1 MTDAP
6 AQAPAPP
13 PVPLWA
19 RPALLLNRIHPTLAA
34 SVRPDLALLVKINP
48 RLPMALPLIVVAIV
62 IVFSVVRLTVNQVY
76 TESLIF
82 LVLAV
87 AIGMVAPAA
96 GVLLVLLHGAADLA
110 RAFVDPYTSAGQ
122 YGAIGLI
129 AGRLISFYLLW
140 LLVVEIPVVGR
151 MVPAVVM
158 DSERPAN
165 VNARRL
171 VAIGST
177 AVAVGLMTWIW
188 TQAAGLLIRPVFT
201 WSGLGAP
208 TYDAIANLQ
217 VNGMVI
223 VLVAAVLAAA
233 MGILRLQKPSGE
245 ALGDPSFTEFE
256 DFDVDQFQAEP
267 SEGLGLIGQLAR
279 HLLAVFLLGG
289 LMTGFLDLAII
300 GGVALL
306 SQPVASR
313 ALRNDRLRK
322 LLRGIPWVGRFV
334 AGFGLTYVIGYVI
347 NTVRYEPLG
356 GSEFFPLVLTVAFG
370 LLIFQ
375 VLLNDLDTD
384 EDDGDDDASESAG
397 AEGAP
402 SAGGAIGAAL
412 VIFAVGAMLQLAF
425 PATAFADNCSGLFDC
440 NQTIGAAAAA
450 AAGAAAAAAGAA
462 ANRNQNKN
470 RKRRKKRK
478 KKPDVE
484 VTVGPIT
491 EVQPEVEVT
500 VGPITEVPPDPE
512 PPR

>member
-6 AQAPAPP
+6 AQAAAPP

-19 RPALLLNRIHPTLAA
+19 RPALLLRRIHPTLAA
-34 SVRPDLALLVKINP
+34 SVRPDLALLARIHP
-48 RLPMALPLIVVAIV
+48 RLPMALPLAVVAIV
-62 IVFSVVRLTVNQVY
+62 VVFSVVRVTVNQVY

-110 RAFVDPYTSAGQ
+110 RALFDPYASAGQ
-122 YGAIGLI
+122 YGAIGTI

-158 DSERPAN
+158 DSDRPAN
-165 VNARRL
+165 LNARRL

-177 AVAVGLMTWIW
+177 GVAVGLMTWIW

-201 WSGLGAP
+201 WSGLSSP

-217 VNGMVI
+217 VNGMLI
-223 VLVAAVLAAA
+223 VLVAAGLAAA

-256 DFDVDQFQAEP
+256 DFDLDQFEAEP
-267 SEGLGLIGQLAR
+267 SEGLGLIGQLGR
-279 HLLAVFLLGG
+279 HVLAVFLLGG

-313 ALRNDRLRK
+313 VLRNDRLRK
-322 LLRGIPWVGRFV
+322 LLRGIPWVMRFV
-334 AGFGLTYVIGYVI
+334 AGFGLTFVIGYVI
-347 NTVRYEPLG
+347 NTVRYEPLA

-375 VLLNDLDTD
+375 VLLSDLNTD
-384 EDDGDDDASESAG
+384 EDGEEDEPGGSAE
-397 AEGAP
+397 A
-402 SAGGAIGAAL
+402 AGGAIGAAL

-425 PATAFADNCSGLFDC
+425 PSTAFADNCSGLFDC

-462 ANRNQNKN
+462 ASRSQNKN
-470 RKRRKKRK
+470 KKRKKKRK
-478 KKPDVE
+478 KKPAEEERSSEAAPPGASGYV
-484 VTVGPIT
+484 P
-491 EVQPEVEVT
+491 QP
-500 VGPITEVPPDPE
+500 PPDDPDVD
-512 PPR
+512 

>member
-1 MTDAP
+1 ME
-6 AQAPAPP
+6 AQATAPPAPP
-13 PVPLWA
+13 PVPIWA
-19 RPALLLNRIHPTLAA
+19 RPAILLRRIHPSLAA
-34 SVRPDLALLVKINP
+34 SVRPDLALLARIHP
-48 RLPMALPLIVVAIV
+48 RLPAALPLVVVAIV
-62 IVFSVVRLTVNQVY
+62 VVFSVARITVGQVY

-87 AIGMVAPAA
+87 AVGMVAPAA

-110 RAFVDPYTSAGQ
+110 RALLDPYASGGQ
-122 YGAIGLI
+122 YGVIGLI

-158 DSERPAN
+158 DADRPAN
-165 VNARRL
+165 PTVRKL

-177 AVAVGLMTWIW
+177 GVAVGLMTWIW

-201 WSGLGAP
+201 WSGLGSP
-208 TYDAIANLQ
+208 SYDSIANLQ
-217 VNGMVI
+217 VNGMLI
-223 VLVAAVLAAA
+223 VLVAAGFAAA
-233 MGILRLQKPSGE
+233 LGLLRLQKPSGE
-245 ALGDPSFTEFE
+245 ALGDPAFTEFE
-256 DFDVDQFQAEP
+256 DFDLDQFEAEP
-267 SEGLGLIGQLAR
+267 SEGLGLIGQLGR

-306 SQPVASR
+306 SQPVAGR
-313 ALRNDRLRK
+313 VLRNDRLRG
-322 LLRGIPWVGRFV
+322 LLREIPWVVRFV

-347 NTVRYEPLG
+347 NTVRYEPLA

-375 VLLNDLDTD
+375 VLLSDVDTA
-384 EDDGDDDASESAG
+384 EDDDGGESAD

-402 SAGGAIGAAL
+402 QAGGAIGAAL
-412 VIFAVGAMLQLAF
+412 VVFAVGAMLQLAF

-462 ANRNQNKN
+462 ASRNQSRRKAK
-470 RKRRKKRK
+470 KRRKK
-478 KKPDVE
+478 KPAE
-484 VTVGPIT
+484 EEASAEAGP
-491 EVQPEVEVT
+491 P
-500 VGPITEVPPDPE
+500 GASAFVPGSDSDPDATLD
-512 PPR
+512 

>member
-1 MTDAP
+1 MTGAL
-6 AQAPAPP
+6 AQAAAPP

-19 RPALLLNRIHPTLAA
+19 RPALLLRRIHPTLAA
-34 SVRPDLALLVKINP
+34 SVRPDLALLARIHP
-48 RLPMALPLIVVAIV
+48 RLPMALPLVVVAIV
-62 IVFSVVRLTVNQVY
+62 VVFSVARVTVNQVY

-87 AIGMVAPAA
+87 AVGMVAPAA
-96 GVLLVLLHGAADLA
+96 GVLLVLLHGGADLA
-110 RAFVDPYTSAGQ
+110 RALLDPYASAGQ
-122 YGAIGLI
+122 YGPIGTI

-140 LLVVEIPVVGR
+140 LLVVEIPVVAR

-158 DSERPAN
+158 DSDRPAN
-165 VNARRL
+165 PNARKL

-177 AVAVGLMTWIW
+177 GVAVGLMTWIW

-201 WSGLGAP
+201 WSGLSSP

-217 VNGMVI
+217 VNGMLI
-223 VLVAAVLAAA
+223 VLVAAGFAAA
-233 MGILRLQKPSGE
+233 MGILRLQRPSGE
-245 ALGDPSFTEFE
+245 ALGDPSFTDFE
-256 DFDVDQFQAEP
+256 DFDLDQFEAEP
-267 SEGLGLIGQLAR
+267 SEGLGLIGQLGR
-279 HLLAVFLLGG
+279 HLLAIFLLGG

-313 ALRNDRLRK
+313 VLRNDRLRK
-322 LLRGIPWVGRFV
+322 LLGGIPWVIRFV
-334 AGFGLTYVIGYVI
+334 TGFGLTYVIGYVI
-347 NTVRYEPLG
+347 NTVRYEPLA

-375 VLLNDLDTD
+375 VLLSDVGTD
-384 EDDGDDDASESAG
+384 EDREE
-397 AEGAP
+397 AEPGEAAEAAGAP

-412 VIFAVGAMLQLAF
+412 AIFAVGAMLQLAF

-462 ANRNQNKN
+462 ASRNQSRRKA
-470 RKRRKKRK
+470 KRRRK
-478 KKPDVE
+478 KKPAEEEPSAEAAQPGASGDV
-484 VTVGPIT
+484 PA
-491 EVQPEVEVT
+491 
-500 VGPITEVPPDPE
+500 PDSDDDPNLDLD
-512 PPR
+512 